1 MPKRSILVVEDD
13 PVQMRQMHRLLESEG
28 HLMSQASSGREAIK
42 VLEGREFDLVLSDRK
57 MPDVNGD
64 SLLAHIRLNYPG
76 LPIAIITAYPEGV
89 EDLEPDAMLEKPFK
103 GQQLKDLVCH
113 LLEKHRGD

>member
-1 MPKRSILVVEDD
+1 MLERSILVVEDD
-13 PVQMRQMHRLLESEG
+13 PVQMRQMVRLLESEG
-28 HLMSQASSGREAIK
+28 HRLSQACSGREAINI
-42 VLEGREFDLVLSDRK
+42 LEGRQFDLVLSDRK

-89 EDLEPDAMLEKPFK
+89 EDLEPDAMLEKPFR
-103 GQQLKDLVCH
+103 GQQLRELVKC
-113 LLEKHRGD
+113 LLARRDD